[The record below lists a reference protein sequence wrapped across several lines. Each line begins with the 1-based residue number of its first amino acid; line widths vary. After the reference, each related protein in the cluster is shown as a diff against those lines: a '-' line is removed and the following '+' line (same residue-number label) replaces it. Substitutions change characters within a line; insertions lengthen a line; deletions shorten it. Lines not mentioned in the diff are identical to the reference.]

1 MGWRNSRRHNVG
13 PIQDYH
19 DLLYRLLVSLPM
31 RLMFVVYFLITV
43 TSFSRIGHIILVA
56 SASPASLQNSDA
68 ALGLLAL
75 SIVIIV
81 RSVLSS

>member
-1 MGWRNSRRHNVG
+1 MG
-13 PIQDYH
+13 PIQDHH
-19 DLLYRLLVSLPM
+19 DLLHRLLVSLPM
-31 RLMFVVYFLITV
+31 RLTLGVCFINTFP
-43 TSFSRIGHIILVA
+43 SFARIGHIILVA
-56 SASPASLQNSDA
+56 SASPASLHNSDA